1 MVTGADKINIILTEA
16 EVKHAIQKT
25 TQNPGIFQRD
35 NLRTRHP
42 NIQFD
47 CMLRGYIG
55 ELAIQKWLQQFGIA
69 LEATNVRP
77 EGESMDIDFLYKGN
91 NIELKTSLIPD
102 RDANMDAAIKQED
115 IKVIKRSD
123 RIEDLQGDIH
133 LQIFFNQLSRQTDQ
147 WLTAQRI
154 DVTSTDID
162 YLYGMFESNVL
173 LSGTYLVAWID
184 KPTLI
189 LQINALPHRD
199 RTWTFSKSQRQFWKC
214 RIQDNRRPGELVGYL
229 RDL

>member
-55 ELAIQKWLQQFGIA
+55 ELAIRKCLQQFGIA

-77 EGESMDIDFLYKGN
+77 EGESMDIDFLYKG
-91 NIELKTSLIPD
+91 KTSNL
-102 RDANMDAAIKQED
+102 KH
-115 IKVIKRSD
+115 RS
-123 RIEDLQGDIH
+123 
-133 LQIFFNQLSRQTDQ
+133 SQT
-147 WLTAQRI
+147 A
-154 DVTSTDID
+154 
-162 YLYGMFESNVL
+162 M
-173 LSGTYLVAWID
+173 
-184 KPTLI
+184 PTWM
-189 LQINALPHRD
+189 QP
-199 RTWTFSKSQRQFWKC
+199 
-214 RIQDNRRPGELVGYL
+214 
-229 RDL
+229 